1 MERNGMVYGFSV
13 EQLRVVVAPDRNHLG
28 KLAAEN
34 VSRRIRETLE
44 VQPNVRMVFAAA
56 PSQDEF
62 LSALC
67 ADGTIDWN
75 RISAFHMDEYIGLSE
90 GSPQLFGKYLEDHI
104 FSKVSFKSV
113 QEINSQTEDIEAECE
128 RYSRL
133 LTEKPIDIVCMG
145 IGENGH
151 IAFNDPPVADFRDGK
166 VVKVVEL
173 DKLCRM
179 QQVNDGCFAS
189 IEDVPVRAITLTVPT
204 LMAAGHLA
212 IVVPGIRK
220 AEAVR
225 RSLSEKIDESC
236 PATILRTHPDAILFL
251 DRDSASKIRKP

>member
-1 MERNGMVYGFSV
+1 MARNGMIYGFSA
-13 EQLRVVVAPDRNHLG
+13 EKLRIIVAPDRNYLG
-28 KLAAEN
+28 KFAAEN
-34 VSRRIRETLE
+34 VSKRIKELFN
-44 VQPNVRMVFAAA
+44 VQPTVRMIFAAA

-62 LSALC
+62 LSELC

-113 QEINSQTEDIEAECE
+113 QKINSQAKDIEAECE

-151 IAFNDPPVADFRDGK
+151 IAFNDPPVANFRDEK

-212 IVVPGIRK
+212 IAVPGIRK
-220 AEAVR
+220 SEAVR
-225 RSLSEKIDESC
+225 KSLTDKIDESC
-236 PATILRTHPDAILFL
+236 PATILRTHPDAVLFL
-251 DRDSASKIRKP
+251 DRDSASKIPNP